1 MYSMNDKLVISKR
14 LMKIASYL
22 PKEASFADIGSD
34 HAYLP
39 VYVCLNDHGAKAIA
53 GEVNQGPYDSAIK
66 QVEKWNLQHRIDVRL
81 GDGLEVIAPNEV
93 EQITISGMGA
103 SLIASI
109 LEKGKDKL
117 EGVNRL
123 ILQPNIHANI
133 IRRWLYDNDYVLSDE
148 FIMNEDGYIYEILVA
163 DKSNGSVSKP
173 SNKELFLGPILLKNK
188 NEAFYQKW
196 SQVLEKKKS
205 ILLDLQK
212 ATNPNIEKMKQFEQ
226 EITWL
231 EEELT

>member
-1 MYSMNDKLVISKR
+1 MNEKLLISKR
-14 LMKIASYL
+14 LKKIASYL
-22 PKEASFADIGSD
+22 PKEAIFADIGSD

-39 VYVCLNDHGAKAIA
+39 VYVCLNDKEAKAIA
-53 GEVNQGPYDSAIK
+53 GEVNQGPYESAMK

-103 SLIASI
+103 SLITSI
-109 LEKGKDKL
+109 LEKGKEKL
-117 EGVNRL
+117 AGVNRL

-133 IRRWLYDNDYVLSDE
+133 IRCWLYDNDYVLSDE

-163 DKSNGSVSKP
+163 DKSNGYVSKP
-173 SNKELFLGPILLKNK
+173 SNKDLFLGPILLKNK

-196 SQVLEKKKS
+196 SQVLEKKKN
-205 ILLDLQK
+205 ILLELQK
-212 ATNPNIEKMKQFEQ
+212 AANPNIEKMKQFEQ